1 MLSKYIFRFLS
12 DSSFYDASRS
22 YRRLKGN
29 TVTYE
34 MEAQKMEVEDLKD
47 KDFKAFMRGE
57 QSDEKELIP

>member
-1 MLSKYIFRFLS
+1 MMYW
-12 DSSFYDASRS
+12 S

-34 MEAQKMEVEDLKD
+34 IEAQKMEIE
-47 KDFKAFMRGE
+47 DFKAFMRGE